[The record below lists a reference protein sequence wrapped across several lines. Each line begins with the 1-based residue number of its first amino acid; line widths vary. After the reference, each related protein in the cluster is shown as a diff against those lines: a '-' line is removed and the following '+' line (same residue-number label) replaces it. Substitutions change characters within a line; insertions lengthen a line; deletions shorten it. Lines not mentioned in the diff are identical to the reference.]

1 MAFPALPSSQKNE
14 RFFRIQDPFGLR
26 RSIVPLF
33 TIDRETHLISG
44 LGTSFRVDPFGTY
57 LTAYHMLECPEKR
70 QIIDRQLG
78 TVFGMMSP
86 GLVYG
91 RPPIPKDCFVII
103 DHVDNYRGEVS
114 DPIGRLHGR
123 TENKNIF
130 DCVKFR
136 FDPSNQRV
144 KDFTDFLPLKISG
157 SRPKI
162 GDRVMAIGYPNV
174 MDVQNVREE
183 GVLIFT
189 EKMYGAVG
197 EITKL
202 FSTGRG
208 ITKPWPSFEVSC
220 NWPGGMSGGPIFNE
234 DGHVIGLV
242 SSGMDPTSED
252 DGVGYSFW
260 FQPLEF
266 LKKWVPAIDPINP
279 GRIRGWAV
287 LRRNPWHLQGLY
299 EESLQAE
306 EILQAIGA
314 DYEIIYGSNQYG
326 SDDFFWSGT

>member
-1 MAFPALPSSQKNE
+1 MSFPALPSSQENE
-14 RFFRIQDPFGLR
+14 RFFQIQNSFGLR

-33 TIDRETHLISG
+33 TINRETHLISG
-44 LGTSFRVDPFGTY
+44 VGTSFRVDPFGTY
-57 LTAYHMLECPEKR
+57 LTAYHVLECPEKR
-70 QIIDRQLG
+70 QIIDRHLG

-91 RPPIPKDCFVII
+91 QLPIPKNCFVII

-174 MDVQNVREE
+174 MDVQNVSEE

-202 FSTGRG
+202 FSTGRD
-208 ITKPWPSFEVSC
+208 ITKPWPLFEVSC

-266 LKKWVPAIDPINP
+266 FKRWVPTIDSINP
-279 GRIRGWAV
+279 GGIRGWAV
-287 LRRNPWHLQGLY
+287 LRRNPWHLHGLY
-299 EESLQAE
+299 EESLKAE
-306 EILQAIGA
+306 EILNKLGA
-314 DYEIIYGSNQYG
+314 DYEIIYGTNQYG
-326 SDDFFWSGT
+326 TDEFIWNGI

>member
-1 MAFPALPSSQKNE
+1 M
-14 RFFRIQDPFGLR
+14 
-26 RSIVPLF
+26 PLF
-33 TIDRETHLISG
+33 TINRETHLISG
-44 LGTSFRVDPFGTY
+44 LGTSFRVDSFGTY
-57 LTAYHMLECPEKR
+57 LSAYHVLDCPEKR

-91 RPPIPKDCFVII
+91 QVPIPEDCFVFI
-103 DHVDNYRGEVS
+103 DHVDNYRWEDS

-123 TENKNIF
+123 TDNRNIF
-130 DCVKFR
+130 DCLKFR
-136 FDPSNQRV
+136 FDPANQRV

-197 EITKL
+197 KITQL
-202 FSTGRG
+202 FATGRG

-242 SSGMDPTSED
+242 SSGMDSNSED
-252 DGVGYSFW
+252 DGVGYSLGFNHYG
-260 FQPLEF
+260 F
-266 LKKWVPAIDPINP
+266 LKHGFPLSIPKTREGFVV
-279 GRIRGWAV
+279 G
-287 LRRNPWHLQGLY
+287 QC
-299 EESLQAE
+299 
-306 EILQAIGA
+306 
-314 DYEIIYGSNQYG
+314 
-326 SDDFFWSGT
+326 